1 MTHRACAQLKDDI
14 FQCTFEEGHNCGFS
28 PLYDGTYA
36 NWRLYR
42 GSETTI
48 KTFDHTLK
56 TLNGHYYALDY
67 SSLSEKVSYNYR
79 IASKVFSPTRG
90 SCVTFSYYLRGLT
103 DSDKLEFYIKPE
115 NVNNFVNLRPL
126 WYAKGDLGP
135 FWYSHRRTIT
145 STLNWQIAFNG
156 IAEDTR
162 EGLIA
167 IDDVMVEIDKPCPP
181 NGRCDF
187 EVIIQLFYEF

>member
-1 MTHRACAQLKDDI
+1 MTHRACAQLKNDI
-14 FQCTFEEGHNCGFS
+14 FQCTFEDGHNCGFS
-28 PLYDGTYA
+28 PLDDGLYQFYA

-56 TLNGHYYALDY
+56 TVNGHYYALDY
-67 SSLSEKVSYNYR
+67 SSLNETVSYNYR
-79 IASKVFSPTRG
+79 IESKVFSPTKG
-90 SCVTFSYYLRGLT
+90 SCVTFSYYLRGLN
-103 DSDKLEFYIKPE
+103 DDQKLEFYVKPE
-115 NVNNFVNLRPL
+115 NVEKYDNLRPL

-135 FWYSHRRTIT
+135 FWYSHRRTII
-145 STLNWQIAFNG
+145 STLNWKIAFGG
-156 IAEDTR
+156 IAENTR

-167 IDDVMVEIDKPCPP
+167 IDDVIVEIDKPCPP

-187 EVIIQLFYEF
+187 EV